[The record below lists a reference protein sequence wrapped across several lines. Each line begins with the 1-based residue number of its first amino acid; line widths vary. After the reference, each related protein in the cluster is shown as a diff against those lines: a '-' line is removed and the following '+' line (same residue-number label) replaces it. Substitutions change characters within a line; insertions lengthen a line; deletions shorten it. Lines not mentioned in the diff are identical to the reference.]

1 MEVDTYNSYLWIGTT
16 SNVEVYNSGGTY
28 VTGYTIS
35 SPQSISFDSTNN
47 KIFVSVNTATT
58 VIDSST
64 LLTASTITHSGV
76 TYPDTS
82 TYDSNTGKLGILDF
96 YINKVAIIDTNTESL
111 DGYITLPL
119 SSGLSTGYKGI
130 IESSTN
136 NGYMYIASSSIICPS
151 GTTAECQ
158 GLVYRVDPITLTTG
172 GTVNVSGTPV
182 NTLSAMRFNPTNGY
196 MYVLE
201 SGKKVVYFDTS
212 TNIIQGSI
220 SISGYSGSNDSMIY
234 NIDKDYLYVT
244 NRQSPSTHGI
254 IVIDC
259 STNTVISFK
268 NSILT
273 STGLAGIEYDSPSGR
288 LFYSTSNNR
297 RITRLC
303 T

>member
-1 MEVDTYNSYLWIGTT
+1 MEVDTYNSYLWIGTS

-35 SPQSISFDSTNN
+35 SPQSISFDNTNN

-58 VIDSST
+58 VIDSTT
-64 LLTASTITHSGV
+64 LLTASTITHAGV
-76 TYPDTS
+76 NYPNSS
-82 TYDSNTGKLGILDF
+82 TYDSNTGKLGLLDF
-96 YINKVAIIDTNTESL
+96 YLNQIAIIDTNTESV
-111 DGYITLPL
+111 DGYITIPY
-119 SSGLSTGYKGI
+119 SSGISFGYKGI
-130 IESSTN
+130 IESDTN
-136 NGYMYIASSSIICPS
+136 NGNMYVGSSSVICPS
-151 GTTAECQ
+151 GTSAECQ
-158 GLVYRVDPITLTTG
+158 GLIVMVNPTTLSTAAY
-172 GTVNVSGTPV
+172 VNFSGNPV

-212 TNIIQGSI
+212 TNIVQGSI
-220 SISGYSGSNDSMIY
+220 SISGYSGSNSSMIY
-234 NIDKDYLYVT
+234 NVDKDYLYVT
-244 NRQSPSTHGI
+244 NKQSTSTHGI

-259 STNTVISFK
+259 STNTVVLFK
-268 NSILT
+268 NSILS

-297 RITRLC
+297 RITTLC

>member
-1 MEVDTYNSYLWIGTT
+1 
-16 SNVEVYNSGGTY
+16 VEVYNSGGTY

-47 KIFVSVNTATT
+47 KMFVSVYTSTT
-58 VIDSST
+58 VIDSFT
-64 LLTASTITHSGV
+64 LLTASTISHAGV
-76 TYPDTS
+76 TYPDSS

-96 YINKVAIIDTNTESL
+96 YLNQVAVIDTNTDSL
-111 DGYITLPL
+111 DGYITLPY
-119 SSGLSTGYKGI
+119 SSSISIGYKGI
-130 IESSTN
+130 IESDTN

-151 GTTAECQ
+151 GTSAECQ
-158 GLVYRVDPITLTTG
+158 GLIYIANPTTLVTT
-172 GTVNVSGTPV
+172 GTVNFSGTPV
-182 NTLSAMRFNPTNGY
+182 NNLSAMRFNPTNGY

-201 SGKKVVYFDTS
+201 SGKKVVYFDTT

-220 SISGYSGSNDSMIY
+220 SISGYSGSNESMIY
-234 NIDKDYLYVT
+234 NSDKDYLYIT
-244 NRQSPSTHGI
+244 NKQSPSTHGI

-259 STNTVISFK
+259 STNTVLMFK
-268 NSILT
+268 NSILS
-273 STGLAGIEYDSPSGR
+273 STGIAGIEYDAPSGR

>member
-1 MEVDTYNSYLWIGTT
+1 METDSYNSYLWIGTS

-58 VIDSST
+58 VIDSTT
-64 LLTASTITHSGV
+64 LLTASTISHAGV
-76 TYPDTS
+76 TFPGSS
-82 TYDSNTGKLGILDF
+82 TYDSNTGKLGLLDF
-96 YINKVAIIDTNTESL
+96 YLNQVAIIDANTESV

-119 SSGLSTGYKGI
+119 SFGLSIGYKGI
-130 IESSTN
+130 IEYDTN
-136 NGYMYIASSSIICPS
+136 NGYIYIASSSIICPA
-151 GTTAECQ
+151 GIAECQ
-158 GLVYRVDPITLTTG
+158 GVIYILNPTTLVPT
-172 GTVNVSGTPV
+172 GTVNFSGSPV
-182 NTLSAMRFNPTNGY
+182 NNLSAMRFNPTNGY

-201 SGKKVVYFDTS
+201 SGKKVVYFDTT
-212 TNIIQGSI
+212 TNTIQGSI
-220 SISGYSGSNDSMIY
+220 SISGYSGSNESMIY
-234 NIDKDYLYVT
+234 NSNKDYLYIT
-244 NRQSPSTHGI
+244 NKQSPSTHGI

-259 STNTVISFK
+259 STNTVVLFK
-268 NSILT
+268 NSILS
-273 STGLAGIEYDSPSGR
+273 STGIAGIEYDAPSGR